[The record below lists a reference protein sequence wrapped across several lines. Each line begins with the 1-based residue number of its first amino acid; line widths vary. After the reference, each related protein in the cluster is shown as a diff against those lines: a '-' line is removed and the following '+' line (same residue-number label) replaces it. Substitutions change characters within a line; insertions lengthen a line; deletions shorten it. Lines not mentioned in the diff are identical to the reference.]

1 MALTCSELQ
10 KVVAKMDRIWLDNQ
24 TKMDY
29 VPNIGVLEA
38 LRKEQ
43 TARMAEIE
51 NPEKDKTLRVWWLSQ
66 CGLVAEDCTDDA
78 NDCDFTGDE
87 VSSTCVDYA
96 LDICKSTKFSIEDN
110 VFRNN
115 EASAQEALAI
125 QFLAAMKVLDEEL
138 ALTAVAKLNAFAGV
152 NQYEGIGDVDGVTT
166 YIAANYWGADMYG
179 YFGMVKTINKFSNP
193 FMIHGSNLYQ
203 TNWNATYNAAN
214 ANQKDGALKLNSIRS
229 YWDLFNIDTVNNPN
243 LVSYMVDKGAVAFAS
258 KARYPLNNPKVY
270 QFGQRWS
277 IESQALPGVFYDVY
291 YKERCVANDKIY
303 HDYKLKARAGIFN
316 NPVGCTAEK
325 TGVIKFV
332 CGTNAGS

>member
-1 MALTCSELQ
+1 MALTCAELQ
-10 KVVAKMDRIWLDNQ
+10 KVVAKIERTWLDNQ

-51 NPEKDKTLRVWWLSQ
+51 NPDKDKTLRIWWLSQ
-66 CGLVAEDCTDDA
+66 CGLVASDCADDL
-78 NDCDFTGDE
+78 NDCEFTGDE

-96 LDICKSTKFSIEDN
+96 LDICVSTKFSIEDT
-110 VFRNN
+110 VFRTN
-115 EASAQEALAI
+115 EANAEQALAL
-125 QFLAAMKVLDEEL
+125 QFLAALKVLDEEL
-138 ALTAVAKLNAFAGV
+138 ALKAVAKLNAFAGI

-193 FMIHGSNLYQ
+193 FMIHGSNLYM
-203 TNWNATYNAAN
+203 TNWNASYNMAN
-214 ANQKDGALKLNSIRS
+214 ANQKDAAPKLQSIRS
-229 YWDLFNIDTVNNPN
+229 YWDLFNIDAVNNPD
-243 LVSYMVDKGAVAFAS
+243 LVSYMVDKGAVAFAN

-277 IESQALPGVFYDVY
+277 IESQALPGVVYDVY

-303 HDYKLKARAGIFN
+303 HDYKVIGRAGIYN
-316 NPVGCTAEK
+316 NPAGCTADK